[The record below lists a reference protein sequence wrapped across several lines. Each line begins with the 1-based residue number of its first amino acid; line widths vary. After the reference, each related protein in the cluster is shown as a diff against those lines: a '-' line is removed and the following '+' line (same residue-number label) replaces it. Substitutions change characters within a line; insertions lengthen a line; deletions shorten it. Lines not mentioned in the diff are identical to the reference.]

1 MIEIVGATQTLV
13 EVVACL
19 VVACPCVVETAESRR
34 EQLKS
39 LVETHMRE
47 ILIAAQDAL
56 NTFMLAHHF
65 GENRIP
71 EIDIV
76 GHGELALAAIGCIQR
91 MATDGFHKI
100 FQTGIE
106 YREAVA
112 VGGQHGLHGIVGS
125 KRTPYPVLL
134 YALVGKKSHAVADAN
149 RNRRQFEQQYYE
161 ILMYRIGE
169 TAVARGFGIGS
180 WGKAEIAPGQQI

>member
-1 MIEIVGATQTLV
+1 
-13 EVVACL
+13 
-19 VVACPCVVETAESRR
+19 
-34 EQLKS
+34 
-39 LVETHMRE
+39 MRE

-112 VGGQHGLHGIVGS
+112 VGGQHTLFFFMPWSGRRVMPLPTPTGIDDS
-125 KRTPYPVLL
+125 LSSSIM
-134 YALVGKKSHAVADAN
+134 KS
-149 RNRRQFEQQYYE
+149 
-161 ILMYRIGE
+161 
-169 TAVARGFGIGS
+169 
-180 WGKAEIAPGQQI
+180 